1 MKRANKTIF
10 QGHFRTNVLIY
21 TSVTRDPPIFTQIFY
36 VEDIFFKTG
45 SELLS
50 RPTNP
55 QLLKSGSAIMRKGK
69 CTNLIDFYV
78 PTLNP
83 TVFYLWPIEFW
94 ISTGE
99 PDFRHRH
106 FDHEQP
112 WNPVSGELTVSCVA
126 KILNTVHLS
135 KLSSGTCVN
144 LERIAAIPYFHDFVR
159 YRGLIPHD

>member
-36 VEDIFFKTG
+36 VEDSFFKTG

-78 PTLNP
+78 PTLTS
-83 TVFYLWPIEFW
+83 TVFYLWPIEF
-94 ISTGE
+94 
-99 PDFRHRH
+99 
-106 FDHEQP
+106 
-112 WNPVSGELTVSCVA
+112 
-126 KILNTVHLS
+126 
-135 KLSSGTCVN
+135 
-144 LERIAAIPYFHDFVR
+144 
-159 YRGLIPHD
+159 